1 MVDAGHPPV
10 NAGVGPGIGACCF
23 EVGPEVAER
32 FARSRA
38 TTTWGT
44 ASVDLGAV
52 LTEQLAGL
60 ETWALGGCTFHD
72 DGWFSHRK
80 DGTASRLAAI
90 GWIP

>member
-10 NAGVGPGIGACCF
+10 KAGIGPGIGACCF

-52 LTEQLAGL
+52 LTEQLGGL
-60 ETWALGGCTFHD
+60 ETWAVGACTFHD
-72 DGWFSHRK
+72 DGWFSHRE
-80 DGTASRLAAI
+80 DGTTNRLAAI